1 MSGQSRK
8 NTGKTG
14 GRATQ
19 PAARR
24 NSSQRLSRLVPPLA
38 RKAFRARGFVNEE
51 VVSRWPDIVGP
62 ELADC
67 TRPLKLSFGRGERLN
82 AALEVRVAP
91 GFATRLQHDSS
102 RVIDRINA
110 YFGYRAVDRLIL
122 RQGPVAAPARP
133 SAPSPSPPPPLD
145 AATLARLD
153 KISAPVQD
161 EKLRDL
167 LRRWGADILARKQ
180 G

>member
-8 NTGKTG
+8 SAGKTG
-14 GRATQ
+14 GRSAQ
-19 PAARR
+19 SSERR
-24 NSSQRLSRLVPPLA
+24 QASRKLSRLVPPLA
-38 RKAFRARGFVNEE
+38 RKAFRSRGFMNEE
-51 VVSRWPDIVGP
+51 VITRWPDIVGP

-91 GFATRLQHDSS
+91 GFATRLQHDAP

-110 YFGYRAVDRLIL
+110 YFGYRAVDRLTL
-122 RQGPVAAPARP
+122 RQGPVEPPARAPAPDAAP
-133 SAPSPSPPPPLD
+133 PPD

-153 KISAPVQD
+153 KVSMPVQD
-161 EKLRDL
+161 DKLRDL